1 MIPGSAVQIVLHFLL
16 FKIHF
21 LKRYMLRIVLLLSGC
36 MLLLFQQYILPVN
49 NNIQFII
56 FLSGILLLGVPHG
69 AADVLV
75 ATQNATSNKK
85 SFSKFRFLAVYI
97 SRLFAFAAILW
108 FFPLAG
114 NLLFILLA
122 AYHFGETDLYQ
133 FKTNTL
139 SGKAF
144 VIFYGLLILSV
155 ILLHHFEEVKPL
167 FQLFSAGKENAVFIN
182 WLDVNRYKVISV
194 SGILFFITT
203 FIYFLL
209 NSNTGTND
217 KGQFLIRFAVILL
230 ILFNLPMLL
239 GFTFYFVVWHS
250 VLSLNNITTYLRK
263 NNSHTQ
269 NSIKR
274 EIVLYSVL
282 AIGGI
287 ALFGLTGFM
296 FINSNAMAGY
306 LFLGL
311 AVLTAP
317 HMQIMHEMYNSL
329 RQIKPV

>member
-1 MIPGSAVQIVLHFLL
+1 MI
-16 FKIHF
+16 
-21 LKRYMLRIVLLLSGC
+21 RIVLLLSGC
-36 MLLLFQQYILPVN
+36 MLLLFQQYIIPFTN
-49 NNIQFII
+49 STQFII
-56 FLSGILLLGVPHG
+56 FLSGIILLGVPHG
-69 AADVLV
+69 AADLLV
-75 ATQNATSNKK
+75 ATQNANSSKK

-108 FFPLAG
+108 LFPLAG
-114 NLLFILLA
+114 NLLFIFFA

-144 VIFYGLLILSV
+144 VISYGLLILSV
-155 ILLHHFEEVKPL
+155 ILLHHFEYVKSL
-167 FQLFSAGKENAVFIN
+167 FQLFNAGKENIVFIN
-182 WLDVNRYKVISV
+182 WLDSNRYNVISV
-194 SGILFFITT
+194 SGILFFTAT
-203 FIYFLL
+203 FIYFLR

-217 KGQFLIRFAVILL
+217 KGQFLIRFAIILF

-239 GFTFYFVVWHS
+239 GFTFYFIVWHS
-250 VLSLNNITTYLRK
+250 VLSLNNIITYLRK

-269 NSIKR
+269 NSITR

-296 FINSNAMAGY
+296 FISSNAMVGY

-317 HMQIMHEMYNSL
+317 HMQIMHDMYNSI
-329 RQIKPV
+329 RQIRPAEN

>member
-1 MIPGSAVQIVLHFLL
+1 
-16 FKIHF
+16 
-21 LKRYMLRIVLLLSGC
+21 MLRIALLISGC
-36 MLLLFQQYILPVN
+36 ILLVFQQYILLVDTRV
-49 NNIQFII
+49 QFII
-56 FLSGILLLGVPHG
+56 FLCGILVLGVPHG
-69 AADVLV
+69 AADLLV
-75 ATQNATSNKK
+75 ATQNAGNSEKN
-85 SFSKFRFLAVYI
+85 FSKFRFLTVYI
-97 SRLFAFAAILW
+97 SRLLLFATTLW
-108 FFPLAG
+108 FFPVTG
-114 NLLFILLA
+114 NLLFIFFA

-139 SGKAF
+139 IGKLF
-144 VIFYGLLILSV
+144 VISYGLLILSV

-167 FQLFSAGKENAVFIN
+167 FHMFDAGKENTVFIN
-182 WLDVNRYKVISV
+182 WLDANRYNIISV
-194 SGILFFITT
+194 SGILFFTTT
-203 FIYFLL
+203 FIYFLR

-250 VLSLNNITTYLRK
+250 VLSLNNITAYLKK
-263 NNSHTQ
+263 NNSYTK
-269 NSIKR
+269 NSIIR

-287 ALFGLTGFM
+287 VLFGLTGFM
-296 FINSNAMAGY
+296 FINSNAIVGY

-317 HMQIMHEMYNSL
+317 HMQIMHDMYNSL
-329 RQIKPV
+329 RKIKPAEN

>member
-1 MIPGSAVQIVLHFLL
+1 M
-16 FKIHF
+16 
-21 LKRYMLRIVLLLSGC
+21 LSGC
-36 MLLLFQQYILPVN
+36 MLLLFQQYILPFN
-49 NNIQFII
+49 NSTQFII

-69 AADVLV
+69 AADLLV
-75 ATQNATSNKK
+75 ATQNANSSKIL
-85 SFSKFRFLAVYI
+85 FSKFRFLVIYI

-114 NLLFILLA
+114 NLLFILFA

-133 FKTNTL
+133 FKTNTI

-167 FQLFSAGKENAVFIN
+167 FQQFSAGKENAVFIN
-182 WLDVNRYKVISV
+182 WLDANRYNVISV
-194 SGILFFITT
+194 SGILFFATT
-203 FIYFLL
+203 FIYFLQ

-230 ILFNLPMLL
+230 ILYNLPMLL

-250 VLSLNNITTYLRK
+250 LLSLNNITSYLGK
-263 NNSHTQ
+263 NNSYTQ
-269 NSIKR
+269 NTIKR
-274 EIVLYSVL
+274 EIILYSVL
-282 AIGGI
+282 AIAGI

-296 FINSNAMAGY
+296 FINSNAMVGY
-306 LFLGL
+306 LLLGL

-317 HMQIMHEMYNSL
+317 HMQIMHGMYNSL
-329 RQIKPV
+329 RQIKPAEN

>member
-1 MIPGSAVQIVLHFLL
+1 
-16 FKIHF
+16 
-21 LKRYMLRIVLLLSGC
+21 MLRIVLLLSGC
-36 MLLLFQQYILPVN
+36 LLLLFQQYIIPFN
-49 NNIQFII
+49 NNAQFII
-56 FLSGILLLGVPHG
+56 FLSGILFLGVPHG
-69 AADVLV
+69 AADLLV
-75 ATQNATSNKK
+75 ATQNANSSKK
-85 SFSKFRFLAVYI
+85 SFSKFRFLAVYV

-108 FFPLAG
+108 FFPLPG
-114 NLLFILLA
+114 NLLFILFA
-122 AYHFGETDLYQ
+122 AYHFGETDLCQ

-144 VIFYGLLILSV
+144 VISYGLLILSV

-167 FQLFSAGKENAVFIN
+167 LQLFSAGKENAVFIN
-182 WLDVNRYKVISV
+182 WLDANRYNIISV
-194 SGILFFITT
+194 SGILFFTST
-203 FIYFLL
+203 FIYFLQ
-209 NSNTGTND
+209 NSNTGANE

-263 NNSHTQ
+263 NNTYTQ
-269 NSIKR
+269 NSINR
-274 EIVLYSVL
+274 EIILYSVV

-287 ALFGLTGFM
+287 AIFGLTGFM
-296 FINSNAMAGY
+296 FINSNSLVGY

-317 HMQIMHEMYNSL
+317 HMQIMHNMYNSL
-329 RQIKPV
+329 RQIKTGEIKNQQKIIL

>member
-1 MIPGSAVQIVLHFLL
+1 
-16 FKIHF
+16 
-21 LKRYMLRIVLLLSGC
+21 MLRIALLLSGC
-36 MLLLFQQYILPVN
+36 VLLLFQQYILPFN
-49 NNIQFII
+49 NTIQFII

-69 AADVLV
+69 AADLLV
-75 ATQNATSNKK
+75 ASQNASSSKK
-85 SFSKFRFLAVYI
+85 SFSKFRFLIIYI
-97 SRLFAFAAILW
+97 SRLFSFAAILW
-108 FFPLAG
+108 FFPLWG
-114 NLLFILLA
+114 NLLFILFA

-133 FKTNTL
+133 FKTNTI

-167 FQLFSAGKENAVFIN
+167 FQLFSAGKENIVFIN
-182 WLDVNRYKVISV
+182 WLDANRYNVISV
-194 SGILFFITT
+194 AGILFFTAT
-203 FIYFLL
+203 FIYFLQ
-209 NSNTGTND
+209 NKHTGTNG

-250 VLSLNNITTYLRK
+250 VLSLNNITAYLRK
-263 NNSHTQ
+263 NNSYTQ
-269 NSIKR
+269 NSIKK
-274 EIVLYSVL
+274 EIILYSVL

-287 ALFGLTGFM
+287 GLFGLTGFM
-296 FINSNAMAGY
+296 FINSSTMVGY

-317 HMQIMHEMYNSL
+317 HMQIMHDMYNSI
-329 RQIKPV
+329 RKVKPLEN

>member
-1 MIPGSAVQIVLHFLL
+1 
-16 FKIHF
+16 
-21 LKRYMLRIVLLLSGC
+21 MLRSVLLISGC
-36 MLLLFQQYILPVN
+36 LLLLFQEYILPFSTST
-49 NNIQFII
+49 QFTI
-56 FLSGILLLGVPHG
+56 FLIGILLVGVPHG
-69 AADVLV
+69 AADLLV
-75 ATQNATSNKK
+75 ATQNANSNKQ
-85 SFSKFRFLAVYI
+85 SFSKVIFLATYI
-97 SRLFAFAAILW
+97 FRLFAFAAILW

-114 NLLFILLA
+114 NLLFILFA

-139 SGKAF
+139 AGKAF

-167 FQLFSAGKENAVFIN
+167 FQMFDAGKQNEAFIN
-182 WLDVNRYKVISV
+182 WLDVNRYNVISV
-194 SGILFFITT
+194 SGILFFTTT
-203 FIYFLL
+203 FIYFLQ
-209 NSNTGTND
+209 NSHTDAND

-250 VLSLNNITTYLRK
+250 VLSLRNIITYLK
-263 NNSHTQ
+263 KDNAHSQ
-269 NSIKR
+269 NSITK
-274 EIVLYSVL
+274 EIILYSVL

-287 ALFGLTGFM
+287 AIFGFTGFM
-296 FINSNAMAGY
+296 FINSNAMVGY

-317 HMQIMHEMYNSL
+317 HMQIMHDMYNSI
-329 RQIKPV
+329 RQINFTGK

>member
-1 MIPGSAVQIVLHFLL
+1 
-16 FKIHF
+16 
-21 LKRYMLRIVLLLSGC
+21 MLRIVLLLSGS

-49 NNIQFII
+49 NSTQFII
-56 FLSGILLLGVPHG
+56 FLSGILVLGVPHG
-69 AADVLV
+69 AADLLV

-97 SRLFAFAAILW
+97 SRLFSFAAILW

-114 NLLFILLA
+114 NLLFILFA

-133 FKTNTL
+133 FKTNSL

-167 FQLFSAGKENAVFIN
+167 LQQFSAGKENAVFIN
-182 WLDVNRYKVISV
+182 WLDANRYNIISV
-194 SGILFFITT
+194 SGILFFTTT
-203 FIYFLL
+203 FIYFLQ
-209 NSNTGTND
+209 NNNTEAKD
-217 KGQFLIRFAVILL
+217 KGEFLIRFAI
-230 ILFNLPMLL
+230 ILFILFKLPMLL
-239 GFTFYFVVWHS
+239 GFTFYFVIWHS
-250 VLSLNNITTYLRK
+250 VLSLNNINTYLRK
-263 NNSHTQ
+263 NNSYTK
-269 NSIKR
+269 NSIR
-274 EIVLYSVL
+274 RQIILYSLL

-296 FINSNAMAGY
+296 FINSNAMVSY

-317 HMQIMHEMYNSL
+317 HMQIMHDMYNSI
-329 RQIKPV
+329 RQIKPVGN

>member
-1 MIPGSAVQIVLHFLL
+1 
-16 FKIHF
+16 
-21 LKRYMLRIVLLLSGC
+21 MLRIVLLLSGC
-36 MLLLFQQYILPVN
+36 VLLLFQQYILPFDN
-49 NNIQFII
+49 STQFII
-56 FLSGILLLGVPHG
+56 FLSGIVLLGVPHG
-69 AADVLV
+69 AADLLV
-75 ATQNATSNKK
+75 ASQNASSSKK
-85 SFSKFRFLAVYI
+85 PFSKFRFLGIYI

-114 NLLFILLA
+114 NLLFILFA

-167 FQLFSAGKENAVFIN
+167 FQLFTAGKQNADFIN
-182 WLDVNRYKVISV
+182 WLDANRYNIISV
-194 SGILFFITT
+194 SGILFFTAA
-203 FIYFLL
+203 FIYFLR
-209 NSNTGTND
+209 NSNTGTYD

-230 ILFNLPMLL
+230 ILFNLPLLL

-250 VLSLNNITTYLRK
+250 VLSLNNITAYLRK
-263 NNSHTQ
+263 NNFYTQ
-269 NSIKR
+269 KSIKR
-274 EIVLYSVL
+274 EILLYSVL

-296 FINSNAMAGY
+296 FINSHAMVGY

-317 HMQIMHEMYNSL
+317 HMQIMHDMYNSL
-329 RQIKPV
+329 RKIKPAEN

>member
-1 MIPGSAVQIVLHFLL
+1 
-16 FKIHF
+16 
-21 LKRYMLRIVLLLSGC
+21 MLRIVLLLSGC
-36 MLLLFQQYILPVN
+36 VLLLFQQYILPFN
-49 NNIQFII
+49 NGTQFII

-69 AADVLV
+69 AADLLV
-75 ATQNATSNKK
+75 ATQNANSSKK
-85 SFSKFRFLAVYI
+85 LFSKFRFLTVYI
-97 SRLFAFAAILW
+97 SRLFAFAAVLW

-114 NLLFILLA
+114 NLLFILFA

-133 FKTNTL
+133 FNTNTI

-144 VIFYGLLILSV
+144 VIFYGLLILAI

-167 FQLFSAGKENAVFIN
+167 FQLFNAGKQNTLFIN
-182 WLDVNRYKVISV
+182 WLDVNRYNVISV
-194 SGILFFITT
+194 SGVLFFTAT
-203 FIYFLL
+203 FIYFLQ

-250 VLSLNNITTYLRK
+250 VLSLNNITAYLRK
-263 NNSHTQ
+263 TNSNTQ
-269 NSIKR
+269 NSITR
-274 EIVLYSVL
+274 QIILYSVL

-296 FINSNAMAGY
+296 FINSNAMVGY

-317 HMQIMHEMYNSL
+317 HMQIMHDMYNSI
-329 RQIKPV
+329 RQIKPAEN

>member
-1 MIPGSAVQIVLHFLL
+1 
-16 FKIHF
+16 
-21 LKRYMLRIVLLLSGC
+21 MLRIVLLLSGC
-36 MLLLFQQYILPVN
+36 LLLLFQQYIIPFN
-49 NNIQFII
+49 NSTQFII

-69 AADVLV
+69 AADLLV
-75 ATQNATSNKK
+75 ATQNANSSKK
-85 SFSKFRFLAVYI
+85 SFSKFRFLTVYI

-108 FFPLAG
+108 LFPLAG
-114 NLLFILLA
+114 NLLFIFFA

-133 FKTNTL
+133 FKTNTI

-144 VIFYGLLILSV
+144 VTFYGLLILSV
-155 ILLHHFEEVKPL
+155 ILLYHFEEVKPL
-167 FQLFSAGKENAVFIN
+167 FQMFQAGKENAAFIN
-182 WLDVNRYKVISV
+182 WLDIQRYNIISV
-194 SGILFFITT
+194 SGILFFTAT
-203 FIYFLL
+203 FIYFLH

-217 KGQFLIRFAVILL
+217 KGQFLIRFAIILL

-250 VLSLNNITTYLRK
+250 VLSLNNIITYLRK

-269 NSIKR
+269 NRINR
-274 EIVLYSVL
+274 EIILYSVL

-296 FINSNAMAGY
+296 FINTNAIVVY

-317 HMQIMHEMYNSL
+317 HMQIMHDMYNSI
-329 RQIKPV
+329 RQIKPAEN